1 MKNGSDVEKFTDVY
15 LSEIKSI
22 LSKIDVGVIKNI
34 VDSLKKTIDKKS
46 KVYVM
51 GNGGSSATASH
62 MANDLGTGLKRRKIL
77 NLNISSLVDNTPIV
91 TALANDIGFENIFYM
106 QIKDFLNKDDVIIAI
121 SCSGNSPN
129 VIKAVDYAKDLGCT
143 IIGLTGFNGGKLK
156 DLSDINFHVD
166 TPEGEYGLVEDV
178 HMILN
183 HIIFSYFVQKG
194 E

>member
-1 MKNGSDVEKFTDVY
+1 MKNGFNIEKFTEVY
-15 LSEIKSI
+15 LSDLKSI
-22 LSKIDVGVIKNI
+22 LSKIDVSVIKNI
-34 VDSLKKTIDKKS
+34 VDTLKQTIDKKS
-46 KVYVM
+46 RVYVM

-77 NLNISSLVDNTPIV
+77 NLNILSLVDNTPVI

-106 QIKDFLNKDDVIIAI
+106 QIKEFLKKDDVIIAI

-129 VIKAVDYAKDLGCT
+129 IIKAVNYAKDLGCK
-143 IIGLTGFNGGKLK
+143 IIGITGFKGGKLR
-156 DLSDINFHVD
+156 DLSDISFHVD

>member
-1 MKNGSDVEKFTDVY
+1 MKNGFNIEKFTEVY
-15 LSEIKSI
+15 LSDLKSI
-22 LSKIDVGVIKNI
+22 LSKIDVSVIKNI
-34 VDSLKKTIDKKS
+34 VDTLKQTIDKKS
-46 KVYVM
+46 RVYVM

-77 NLNISSLVDNTPIV
+77 NLNILSLVDNTPVI

-106 QIKDFLNKDDVIIAI
+106 QIKEFLKKDDVIIAI

-129 VIKAVDYAKDLGCT
+129 IIKAVNYAKDLGCK
-143 IIGLTGFNGGKLK
+143 IIGITGFRGGKLR
-156 DLSDINFHVD
+156 DLSDISFHVD